1 MKKLLTKLI
10 KKWWKPFGW
19 KDIKKVTNEWWF
31 VCFVHKSTGQPWLSE
46 VSYRELVSIESGLWQ
61 FCVENDLVKK
71 NKFTWMVSPD
81 PFWEDQYDCTDYRHR
96 IIESALR
103 DERELEQFLLE
114 NILIK

>member
-1 MKKLLTKLI
+1 MY
-10 KKWWKPFGW
+10 
-19 KDIKKVTNEWWF
+19 
-31 VCFVHKSTGQPWLSE
+31 WL
-46 VSYRELVSIESGLWQ
+46 RELRIFYETDRRDEVTEYPIRFLVSKESNLRQ
-61 FCVENDLVKK
+61 FCVENDLVKE